1 MTEKI
6 AEFMNEIIKL
16 LFNCLYIWIIVT
28 AYRYTKYKY
37 QIDFLTKDV
46 KNVKNEQ
53 HKLVQIMIKLRNII
67 KVGDEL
73 TNDQTNQIKKIRKEI
88 RKINNILYFKY
99 KKNKLIG
106 YETNDIKEGE
116 DDIKEGENNNT
127 NFIYNL
133 PITLH
138 QQNHITFPNHLV
150 FNQINFKKTKLSNNN
165 HKLEII
171 EDEIRLISNE
181 LSNFLKIETGTCMEF
196 NDAYDMVYKYI
207 QENDII
213 NIGEDSNLCK
223 LFGINENGDYEFTDT
238 MLIEILI
245 QLLEPHFKNII

>member
-37 QIDFLTKDV
+37 QIDFLTKEINNIKD
-46 KNVKNEQ
+46 EQ

-88 RKINNILYFKY
+88 RKINYIL
-99 KKNKLIG
+99 
-106 YETNDIKEGE
+106 DIKSEINNKKTDLIE
-116 DDIKEGENNNT
+116 YEIDDT
-127 NFIYNL
+127 NSIYNL
-133 PITLH
+133 SITLH
-138 QQNHITFPNHLV
+138 QQNHITFPKHLV
-150 FNQINFKKTKLSNNN
+150 FNQINFKKTKLLNNN

-171 EDEIRLISNE
+171 GDEIRLISNE
-181 LSNFLKIETGTCMEF
+181 LSNFLKVETGTCMEF
-196 NDAYDMVYKYI
+196 NDAYDIVYNYI
-207 QENDII
+207 QQNDIV
-213 NIGEDSNLCK
+213 NIGEDSKLCK
-223 LFGINENGDYEFTDT
+223 LFGINENGDYEFTDIV
-238 MLIEILI
+238 LIEILK
-245 QLLEPHFKNII
+245 QLLEPHFKNIIQ